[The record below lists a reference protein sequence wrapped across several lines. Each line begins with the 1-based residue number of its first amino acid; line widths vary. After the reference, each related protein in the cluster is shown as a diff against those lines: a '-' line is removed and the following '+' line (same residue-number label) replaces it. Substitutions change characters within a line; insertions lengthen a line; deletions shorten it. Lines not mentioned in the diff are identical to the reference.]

1 MADATAE
8 FFEELGRREYEPL
21 LASASGTLRFDIGNG
36 AKTER
41 WHVTMRKG
49 AIAVTRRN
57 DGADCVVGAKK
68 ALFDRIAHG
77 EANAMAALLRGE
89 VTVEGDPHVLTSF
102 QRLFPGPPRRRR
114 RRAAPAGRKR

>member
-1 MADATAE
+1 VMADATAE

-49 AIAVTRRN
+49 AIAVTRR
-57 DGADCVVGAKK
+57 K